1 MNHPFL
7 IRARRRWFLK
17 QGSRKGK
24 RDKPANSFWADS
36 ASSVEGKEESSSTFE
51 KLALL
56 RGLED
61 ASSCT
66 PGEVKLRFYA
76 HDAAKWTVVGKFN
89 APDTIGTIPTKT
101 GQWRGKSTGR
111 VRRGTVDAA
120 AAFTGIIPFWK
131 GVGGLRVVVMLI
143 IIAIVHRFVV
153 VG

>member
-1 MNHPFL
+1 M
-7 IRARRRWFLK
+7 
-17 QGSRKGK
+17 
-24 RDKPANSFWADS
+24 
-36 ASSVEGKEESSSTFE
+36 EGKEESSSTFE

-101 GQWRGKSTGR
+101 GQWRGKTTGR
-111 VRRGTVDAA
+111 IRRGTVDAA

-131 GVGGLRVVVMLI
+131 GVGGWRVVVMLM
-143 IIAIVHRFVV
+143 IIAVVHRSVS
-153 VG
+153 VGWR